1 MNNNP
6 HTGLYQSASSST
18 STLRPRAP
26 RLISYLDDESNDIAA
41 ISTSSSSTP
50 PRIPSRGASPNPLA
64 SVSRSKST
72 EKSRN
77 ARSNNTHTRSSSGSQ
92 ALSAEGQ
99 GIWEPWSSIQGLAST
114 LLGNETQRSSGQ
126 RANGATKKPL
136 WMKQDKSY
144 GTKVSTQKW
153 GPSSH
158 DTTASAVQEAIEER
172 KAMVQAKKRE
182 ALLLPSASE
191 NRDSLGRYKRRDSD
205 AGASGS
211 TPTDSAEDAL
221 VYLHEVQQGDTL
233 AGVIIKYNCQADPFR
248 KINRFWPNDNI
259 QTRTHVLVPLEG
271 CAARGKK
278 VDSPYLTKDLFD
290 PGPDKLA
297 TRTSSASQGGD
308 LLSPEGPTNAT
319 MPSVYTSEPLSLI
332 TSSSEEIDFKHD
344 SWVVLPGIK
353 APVEILRVPRRALG
367 YFPRARR
374 KSNATTT
381 VASATST
388 PKTSFDML
396 RHPPTHAA
404 QVSLS
409 LNASPVRSSRINAP
423 RPSLGRQRS
432 SSATRNSFVE
442 ALRGPGGVGTLRGLR
457 TEASRPG
464 PAEDPLNRQFAQYLP
479 DLLPPAADM
488 PRTGL
493 TTTTLRPSP
502 RATPRP
508 STDST
513 RSTRSN
519 SSGLGEV
526 GGAIEGW
533 VRKMAGV
540 KRDRGAAI
548 DKMGDLI
555 ELETN
560 TDTEL
565 DGMGMGMG
573 TGTGMRTENNPG
585 GGTGSSLSSSSKG
598 AQEEDTSGVPT
609 PTAGRSAAGTS
620 ATTSSSVTA
629 TEEALLNERFPI
641 RGRVRNA
648 YNNTSS
654 ASSGKDKGD

>member
-1 MNNNP
+1 MNNNT
-6 HTGLYQSASSST
+6 HTGLYQSASSNT

-41 ISTSSSSTP
+41 ISSSSSSTP

-64 SVSRSKST
+64 S
-72 EKSRN
+72 
-77 ARSNNTHTRSSSGSQ
+77 

-114 LLGNETQRSSGQ
+114 LLGNETQRSSGPK
-126 RANGATKKPL
+126 ANGATKKPL

-158 DTTASAVQEAIEER
+158 DAPVSAVQEAIEER

-182 ALLLPSASE
+182 ALLLPNASE
-191 NRDSLGRYKRRDSD
+191 SRDSLGRYKRRDSD

-290 PGPDKLA
+290 PRPDKLA
-297 TRTSSASQGGD
+297 TRTSLASQGGD
-308 LLSPEGPTNAT
+308 SLAPEGPTNAT

-353 APVEILRVPRRALG
+353 GPVEILRVPRRALG

-374 KSNATTT
+374 KSNATST

-409 LNASPVRSSRINAP
+409 LNASPVRSSRMNAP

-464 PAEDPLNRQFAQYLP
+464 PAEDPLNRQFAHYLP

-540 KRDRGAAI
+540 KRERGAAI

-565 DGMGMGMG
+565 DGV
-573 TGTGMRTENNPG
+573 G
-585 GGTGSSLSSSSKG
+585 GGGSSLLLSSSSKG
-598 AQEEDTSGVPT
+598 AEEEDTSDVPT
-609 PTAGRSAAGTS
+609 PTAGRSAAAGTS

-648 YNNTSS
+648 YNNNTSS

>member
-1 MNNNP
+1 MNNNS

-41 ISTSSSSTP
+41 ISSSSSSTP

-64 SVSRSKST
+64 S
-72 EKSRN
+72 
-77 ARSNNTHTRSSSGSQ
+77 

-114 LLGNETQRSSGQ
+114 LLGNETQRSSGPK
-126 RANGATKKPL
+126 ANGATKKPL

-158 DTTASAVQEAIEER
+158 DAPASAVQEAIEER

-182 ALLLPSASE
+182 ALLLPNASE

-297 TRTSSASQGGD
+297 TRTSLASQGGD
-308 LLSPEGPTNAT
+308 SLSPEGPTNAT

-332 TSSSEEIDFKHD
+332 TSSSEELDFKHD

-374 KSNATTT
+374 KSNATST

-409 LNASPVRSSRINAP
+409 LNASPVRSSRMNAP

-464 PAEDPLNRQFAQYLP
+464 PAEDPLNRQFAHYLP

-493 TTTTLRPSP
+493 TTTTNLRPSP

-540 KRDRGAAI
+540 KRERGAAI

-565 DGMGMGMG
+565 DGV
-573 TGTGMRTENNPG
+573 G
-585 GGTGSSLSSSSKG
+585 GGGSSLLLLSSSSKG
-598 AQEEDTSGVPT
+598 AEEEDTSDVPT
-609 PTAGRSAAGTS
+609 PTAGRSAAVGSS

-648 YNNTSS
+648 YNNNTSS
-654 ASSGKDKGD
+654 ATSGKDKGD